1 MLTTTNSFA
10 AAAVE
15 KIMST
20 TRVGKI
26 GRLPKHI
33 RDDLGRRIEDGELG
47 KELVKWLN
55 RLPEVK
61 RVLKEYFGGR
71 PITEQNLSEWK
82 QGGHQDWLRHQESRR
97 FVQHLHEKAKELK
110 VYYEDDEWFTEVDT
124 SEDLAVV
131 LAAELARLTEALLKT
146 TDDPQERMRWVLKAL
161 RELNHTRR
169 HNHRAARLQRDQL
182 LWQREEENLDK
193 WAEGAEL
200 RKLKHDILE
209 PIWAQV
215 EVNDLANV
223 FGGGEAGRKI
233 AELIVEVQHEM
244 PRGSLSRKQP
254 PKSAKPNPTE
264 SDPIQPNPTESN
276 QIKPNQTNSPN
287 GHVPVASRH
296 DDAT

>member
-1 MLTTTNSFA
+1 
-10 AAAVE
+10 
-15 KIMST
+15 MST

-55 RLPEVK
+55 HLPDVK

-82 QGGHQDWLRHQESRR
+82 QGGHRDWLRHQESRC
-97 FVQHLHEKAKELK
+97 FVQHLHEKAGELK
-110 VYYEDDEWFTEVDT
+110 AYYEDDEWFTEVDT

-131 LAAELARLTEALLKT
+131 LAAELARLTEALLET

-161 RELNHTRR
+161 RELNQTRR

-200 RKLKHDILE
+200 RKLKDDILE

-215 EVNDLANV
+215 EANDLANV

-233 AELIVEVQHEM
+233 AEFIVEVQHEL

-254 PKSAKPNPTE
+254 LKPVKPSPTK
-264 SDPIQPNPTESN
+264 SDPIQPNPIN
-276 QIKPNQTNSPN
+276 LPN
-287 GHVPVASRH
+287 GHTPVANPR
-296 DDAT
+296 DNVA